1 MCATPVRLC
10 RLAWPRI
17 WRFALFWLC
26 AFGRQST
33 KLRCLCSWLCVTHSF
48 AILANWYCPLL
59 VLGLWKK
66 VALNFSSVECFVG
79 WWVMKI
85 PLQRGPSLEWCNQ
98 SVEQQVF
105 STPNLIQF
113 CLLLIFEFRA
123 ANYLKWYVSDTS
135 LLIFRKKMLWNNL
148 NPFHN
153 RPVTSKSK
161 TSMVRVHFL
170 LSLPISYAE

>member
-1 MCATPVRLC
+1 MRARPTKILTQHIMNMCDPRPSLSARLTTHLTFRFVLVMRFWSTIDQTAMFMLVIVSDSLVCDTSGLILPV
-10 RLAWPRI
+10 
-17 WRFALFWLC
+17 
-26 AFGRQST
+26 
-33 KLRCLCSWLCVTHSF
+33 
-48 AILANWYCPLL
+48 LL

-66 VALNFSSVECFVG
+66 VALNFSSVECFVD

-135 LLIFRKKMLWNNL
+135 LLIFRKKML
-148 NPFHN
+148 
-153 RPVTSKSK
+153 
-161 TSMVRVHFL
+161 
-170 LSLPISYAE
+170 